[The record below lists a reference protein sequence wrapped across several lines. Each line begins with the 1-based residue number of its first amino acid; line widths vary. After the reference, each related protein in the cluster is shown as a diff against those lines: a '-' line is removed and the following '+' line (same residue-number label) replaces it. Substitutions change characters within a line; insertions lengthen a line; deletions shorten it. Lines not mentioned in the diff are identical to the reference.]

1 MSMTDINPDRLLF
14 VKDGLQLYQVFFYMR
29 KRVKKMGKFKTF
41 AFDCLPSLFN
51 EIEV

>member
-1 MSMTDINPDRLLF
+1 MTDINPDRLLF
-14 VKDGLQLYQVFFYMR
+14 VKDGLQLYQVFLYEGES
-29 KRVKKMGKFKTF
+29 KKMGKFKTF

>member
-1 MSMTDINPDRLLF
+1 MTDINPDQLLF
-14 VKDGLQLYQVFFYMR
+14 VKDGLQLYQEGES
-29 KRVKKMGKFKTF
+29 KKKLGKFKTF

>member
-1 MSMTDINPDRLLF
+1 MTDIDPDRLLF
-14 VKDGLQLYQVFFYMR
+14 VKDGLQLYQEGES
-29 KRVKKMGKFKTF
+29 KKMGKFKTF